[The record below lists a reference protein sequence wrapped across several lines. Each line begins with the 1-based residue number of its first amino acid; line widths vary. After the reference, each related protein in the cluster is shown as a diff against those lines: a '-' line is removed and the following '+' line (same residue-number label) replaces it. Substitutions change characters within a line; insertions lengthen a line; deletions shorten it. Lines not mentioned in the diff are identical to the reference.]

1 MEGIKAAMGLGEVF
15 SDGLTVVVADDQVM
29 TRIGVRGA
37 LEAGGLRVVAEA
49 STAREAFDAAVAH
62 RPDVCLLAMD
72 IDGGG
77 ITAAQQIS
85 LALPQT
91 KIVMLTGAVRDD
103 DLFQALRAGADGFL
117 LRTTSAKR
125 LPRAL
130 RGVVEGE
137 AALPRLL
144 TARLINEFRARTADR
159 HQRVTV
165 AGVSV
170 ELTAREFQVIE
181 RLRRDEPTATI
192 ARDLGISEITVR
204 RHISAIARKLGLS
217 NRRAVV
223 QQLRAADSLRVA

>member
-1 MEGIKAAMGLGEVF
+1 MEGITLPMGLVEVL

-49 STAREAFDAAVAH
+49 STASEAFDAAMAS
-62 RPDVCLLAMD
+62 RPDVCLLAVD

-77 ITAAQQIS
+77 IVAAKQIS
-85 LALPQT
+85 NALPQT
-91 KIVMLTGAVRDD
+91 KIVMLTAVGRDD

-117 LRTTSAKR
+117 LRTTSAER

-137 AALPRLL
+137 AALPRAL

-170 ELTAREFQVIE
+170 ELTAREFQVME
-181 RLRRDEPTATI
+181 CLRRDEPTAKI
-192 ARDLGISEITVR
+192 AQDLGISDITVR
-204 RHISAIARKLGLS
+204 RHISTMARKLDLS

-223 QQLRAADSLRVA
+223 QRLREADSVRVA